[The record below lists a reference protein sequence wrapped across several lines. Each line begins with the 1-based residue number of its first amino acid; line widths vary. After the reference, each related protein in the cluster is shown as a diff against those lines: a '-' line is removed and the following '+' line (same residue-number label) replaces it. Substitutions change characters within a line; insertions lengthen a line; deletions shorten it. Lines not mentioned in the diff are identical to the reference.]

1 MDQKLEKIISDIYAD
16 TKVSPKEVIELNKFA
31 KRAIE
36 DLLSIEGDNNVTSAM
51 CKSFEITN
59 QLVQTTSIKM
69 RKQQESLLVKNLLKR
84 VIESQIE
91 LLEANMKL
99 FT

>member
-16 TKVSPKEVIELNKFA
+16 AKVSPKEVIELNKFA

-36 DLLSIEGDNNVTSAM
+36 DLLSIEGDNSVTSAM

-84 VIESQIE
+84 VIESQVE